1 MKVNI
6 EIDTTPEELR
16 KFLGLPD
23 VQPVQQELMDKI
35 RERILDGMDNYDP
48 MKMMASLLP
57 EGMRSIEEWQKA
69 FWGQV
74 AAKAEPKKD
83 D

>member
-1 MKVNI
+1 MKLNI

-35 RERILDGMDNYDP
+35 REKIIAGLENYDP
-48 MKMMASLLP
+48 MKLMSSLLP
-57 EGMRSIEEWQKA
+57 EGVRSMEELQKA
-69 FWGQV
+69 FWGQ
-74 AAKAEPKKD
+74 AGAKPSKD

>member
-1 MKVNI
+1 MKLNI

-35 RERILDGMDNYDP
+35 REKIIAGLENYDP
-48 MKMMASLLP
+48 MKLMSSLLP
-57 EGMRSIEEWQKA
+57 EGVRSMEELQKA
-69 FWGQV
+69 FWSQAG
-74 AAKAEPKKD
+74 AKPSKD

>member
-1 MKVNI
+1 MKLNI

-23 VQPVQQELMDKI
+23 VQPVQQELMEKAREKI
-35 RERILDGMDNYDP
+35 LAAMDNYDP
-48 MKMMASLLP
+48 IKLMSALLP
-57 EGMRSIEEWQKA
+57 EGMRSVEEMQKA
-69 FWGQV
+69 FWGLTGVGKDQ
-74 AAKAEPKKD
+74 KKD